1 MDNEKIIISGAPV
14 DPDNSDRDFVQVTE
28 TKYGSYRLSLL
39 DKNGKSK
46 FSIQGDPKRII
57 KLLLALMEIWIEDK
71 CYEGLE

>member
-1 MDNEKIIISGAPV
+1 MENERLIISGEPV
-14 DPDNSDRDFVQVTE
+14 DSDNSNRDFLKVTE
-28 TKYGSYRLSLL
+28 TSYGAYRLSLL

-46 FSIQGDPKRII
+46 FSIQGEPKRII

>member
-1 MDNEKIIISGAPV
+1 MDNEKIIISGEPI
-14 DPDNSDRDFVQVTE
+14 DSDRDFVQVTE

>member
-1 MDNEKIIISGAPV
+1 MDNEKLVISGTPI
-14 DPDNSDRDFVQVTE
+14 DSDRDFVQVTE

-46 FSIQGDPKRII
+46 FSIQGDPKRTI